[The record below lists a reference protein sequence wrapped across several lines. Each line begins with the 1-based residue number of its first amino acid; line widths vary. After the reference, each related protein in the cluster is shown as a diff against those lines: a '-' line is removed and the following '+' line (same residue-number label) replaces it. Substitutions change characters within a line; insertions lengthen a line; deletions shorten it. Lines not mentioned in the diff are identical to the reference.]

1 VSKGPICLG
10 HIIPDLK
17 HLDDVINTDGPEPYP
32 PGMSPYQS
40 QMEQLKWDISKEQG
54 IDLSAKIEV
63 PTGMLPVD
71 PTADA
76 GVVFKREIKNY
87 WKFDKLDTTII
98 QPTVAY
104 IDDSLEDPLV
114 ADFLSK
120 KKGLGLSAWTLYMI
134 SGLIIARGAKGGEH
148 TTSTSGGYGHAGA
161 ELTGLAAAKLGFDID
176 SSAKQNVKFGA
187 GSDFI
192 WAVRLT
198 KISKGLFSR
207 TWGKET
213 FKEGATFNL
222 GDDQADPLSTN
233 EALAK
238 EGLEMSDVVIY
249 ECGNQGAFV
258 ASRECTDTA
267 ESR

>member
-63 PTGMLPVD
+63 PTGMLPVG
-71 PTADA
+71 PTVDA

-213 FKEGATFNL
+213 FKEGPIFNL